1 MLFGVFYQSRVD
13 FREYWSLPCRLPLR
27 QEGET
32 MVGTARF
39 ELATSRT
46 PSVRATRLRYVPT
59 GELTTMRRG
68 TAGGALPSVFF
79 PFTPAPPFAKPPQK
93 PQAHPPN
100 PPR

>member
-68 TAGGALPSVFF
+68 TWVGEYPSPFSTVKVLP
-79 PFTPAPPFAKPPQK
+79 PLCEGQK
-93 PQAHPPN
+93 TRKSLRQ
-100 PPR
+100 